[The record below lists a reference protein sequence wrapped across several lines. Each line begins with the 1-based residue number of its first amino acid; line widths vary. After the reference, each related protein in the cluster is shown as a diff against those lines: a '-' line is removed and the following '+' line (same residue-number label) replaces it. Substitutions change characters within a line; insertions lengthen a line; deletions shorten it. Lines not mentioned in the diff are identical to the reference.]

1 MKQALLVFTMLMV
14 MFSLAYAQERQVSG
28 RITGRDG
35 VPIPFATV
43 QLKGTTSGT
52 TTDQSGNFKLNV
64 TGANPVLIVR
74 NVGFA
79 TREITVGQDN
89 TLEITLDQD
98 TKNLSEV
105 VITGALG
112 IARQKR
118 SVGYAATALRNEEI
132 NRVSPTGPLD
142 GLKGRVAG
150 ADISTLNSQPG
161 ASSKIVLRGYSSL
174 TGNVQPLFVVDGAPV
189 TNQQLANRLPPPDN
203 TLSNGLDFGNGIS
216 DLNPADIESV
226 TVLKGAGATALY
238 GSRAANGVVMITTK
252 KGKSGK
258 IKVEVNSAAT
268 FSKVG
273 VLPEFQNTFGQ
284 GWSGHFAYEENGS
297 WGPRMDGKQRLW
309 GAVVD
314 NSQLLKPFSPVEDNM
329 RDFYDLGTEF
339 NNTVS
344 ISGGNESSTFLLSL
358 GNVTSDGIIPTTA
371 DYLTR
376 NNIGLRASTKYE
388 NFTISASLNY
398 IKRTSRYVSD
408 LGDERGATVFQ
419 EIMQIPR
426 DHVITDSRDYKNKF
440 YDVDNY
446 FTPYAENPY
455 YPLFENGNRYYS
467 DRIFGNFELGYK
479 FTPWVNLIW
488 RVGGDIT
495 NARLKDWKAI
505 NAPKVGS
512 WNAGNNPAGAQRQK
526 DIGYV
531 GEISPN
537 TREYNTDLLLLLSP
551 KINDDLSIDGTVG
564 FNFNERGS
572 RTQFSSI
579 EGLTIPGF
587 YNVSNSSN
595 PPKAATEETLR
606 RLFGLY
612 AQATLNYR
620 NYLFLTLN
628 ARNDWSSTLP
638 INSNNF
644 FYPGAN
650 ASFVLTDVL
659 KTDPKGLS
667 FAKIR
672 AGYGKTGNDAP
683 VYLLNSVLRPG
694 NVATG
699 FGNLT
704 FPISGVSAFS
714 VGNRI
719 GNNNLKPEFT
729 TELEIGGEFRFW
741 DNRIGIDIA
750 YYRRRSDGQI
760 LDIDIAP
767 SAGALTRSINFGKIE
782 NKGIE
787 LAVNLTPFRGDGFNW
802 DLTYTFAR
810 NRNEVLDLP
819 QGVDRYLLSSFR
831 DMKFVAI
838 KGQPLG
844 VIEGIGPKL
853 SPDGK
858 IIVNANNG
866 LYVDSQTDIRYG
878 NTQRDFVMGLVNT
891 FSYKGLSLGFNMDYR
906 KGGVMYSNTSEL
918 TNFVGNAWRTTYN
931 DRRPFIV
938 PNSVNEIDEG
948 GGKFSYVENTTP
960 VDYANYNA
968 YWYISSNK
976 GFAYGQNI
984 IKRDFF
990 KLRELTLSYALPS
1003 RYAQV
1008 IRAQQA
1014 QITFFGRNL
1023 WIWTPDDN
1031 LFIDPEIANRG
1042 NALTSDWLELGA
1054 APGLRSMGVALKL
1067 TF

>member
-43 QLKGTTSGT
+43 QVKGTTTGT
-52 TTDQSGNFKLNV
+52 TTDQSGNFKLHV
-64 TGANPVLIVR
+64 SGTNPVLIVR
-74 NVGFA
+74 NIGFA
-79 TREITVGQDN
+79 SREVPVGQES
-89 TLEITLDQD
+89 TLDITLDQD

-118 SVGYAATALRNEEI
+118 SVGYAATALKNDEI
-132 NRVSPTGPLD
+132 TRVSPTGPLD

-161 ASSKIVLRGYSSL
+161 ASSKIVLRGYTSL
-174 TGNVQPLFVVDGAPV
+174 SGNVQPLFVVDGAPV
-189 TNQQLANRLPPPDN
+189 TNQQLANRNPDA
-203 TLSNGLDFGNGIS
+203 TSNGLDFGNGIS
-216 DLNPADIESV
+216 DLNPNDIESV
-226 TVLKGAGATALY
+226 TVLKGAGATSLY

-273 VLPEFQNTFGQ
+273 ILPEFQNTFGQ

-314 NSQLLKPFSPVEDNM
+314 NSQLLKPFSTVKDNM
-329 RDFYDLGTEF
+329 RDFYDVGTEF
-339 NNTVS
+339 NNTVA
-344 ISGGNESSTFLLSL
+344 ISGGNETSTFLLSL
-358 GNVTSDGIIPTTA
+358 GNVTSDGVIPTTA

-376 NNIGLRASTKYE
+376 NNIGLRASTK
-388 NFTISASLNY
+388 FGSFSLSASLNY
-398 IKRTSRYVSD
+398 IKRTSRYVTD
-408 LGDERGATVFQ
+408 LGDERGATPFQ

-426 DHVITDSRDYKNKF
+426 DHVITDGRDYHNKF
-440 YDVDNY
+440 YDVDSY

-455 YPLFENGNRYYS
+455 FPIYENGNRYYS
-467 DRIFGNFELGYK
+467 DRVFGYFEMSYK
-479 FTPWVNLIW
+479 FTPWVNLLW

-512 WNAGNNPAGAQRQK
+512 WNAGANPAGSIRQA

-537 TREYNTDLLLLLSP
+537 AREYNTDLMLLLSP
-551 KINDDLSIDGTVG
+551 KINNDFSIDGTIG
-564 FNFNERGS
+564 FNFNERGT
-572 RTQFSSI
+572 RTHFSSI
-579 EGLTIPGF
+579 EGLTIPGY

-595 PPKAATEETLR
+595 PPKTSTDETLR

-612 AQATLNYR
+612 GQATLNFR

-638 INSNNF
+638 INANNF
-644 FYPGAN
+644 FYPGVN
-650 ASFVLTDVL
+650 ASFVLTDLL

-672 AGYGKTGNDAP
+672 AGYGKTGNDAA
-683 VYLLNSVLRPG
+683 VYLLNSVLVP
-694 NVATG
+694 ADIITG
-699 FGNLT
+699 FGNLI
-704 FPISGVSAFS
+704 FPVGGVSAFS

-729 TELEIGGEFRFW
+729 TELELGTELRFW
-741 DNRIGIDIA
+741 DNRIGLDVA
-750 YYRRRSDGQI
+750 WYDRKSDNQI
-760 LDIDIAP
+760 LAIDIAP
-767 SAGALTRSINFGKIE
+767 SSGYKTRTINFGKIQ

-787 LAVNLTPFRGDGFNW
+787 LSLNVAPFRGDGFNW
-802 DLTYTFAR
+802 DFTYTFAR
-810 NRNEVLDLP
+810 NRNEVLELP
-819 QGVDRYLLSSFR
+819 EGVERYQLTFFR

-853 SPDGK
+853 SPDGRP
-858 IIVNANNG
+858 IINATNG
-866 LYVDSQTDIRYG
+866 LYVDSDSDVRYG

-891 FSYKGLSLGFNMDYR
+891 FSYKGVSLGFNLDYR

-938 PNSVNEIDEG
+938 PNSVNEIVDG
-948 GGKFSYVENTTP
+948 SGKTSYVENTTP
-960 VDYANYNA
+960 IDYANYNA

-976 GFAYGQNI
+976 AYAYGQNI
-984 IKRDFF
+984 IKRDFL
-990 KLRELTLSYALPS
+990 KLREVTLSYALPS
-1003 RYAQV
+1003 KYARA
-1008 IRAQQA
+1008 IRADQA

-1054 APGLRSMGVALKL
+1054 APGIRSLGVALKL

>member
-1 MKQALLVFTMLMV
+1 MKQALLMFTMLMV
-14 MFSLAYAQERQVSG
+14 MVSLAYAQERQVTG
-28 RITGRDG
+28 KITGRDG
-35 VPIPFATV
+35 VPIPFATIQV
-43 QLKGTTSGT
+43 KGTTTGT

-64 TGANPVLIVR
+64 TGTNPVLVVR
-74 NVGFA
+74 NIGFA
-79 TREITVGQDN
+79 SKEVPVGDGGALDI
-89 TLEITLDQD
+89 TLEQD
-98 TKNLSEV
+98 TKSLSEV

-118 SVGYAATALRNEEI
+118 STGYAATALKNEEI

-150 ADISTLNSQPG
+150 ADISSLNSQPG
-161 ASSKIVLRGYSSL
+161 ASSKIVLRGYTSL
-174 TGNVQPLFVVDGAPV
+174 SGNVQPLFVVDGVPV
-189 TNQQLANRLPPPDN
+189 TNQQLANRNPDG
-203 TLSNGLDFGNGIS
+203 TSNGLDFGNGVS
-216 DLNPADIESV
+216 DINPADIENV

-252 KGKSGK
+252 KGKAGK
-258 IKVEVNSAAT
+258 IKVDVNSSAT

-273 VLPEFQNTFGQ
+273 ILPEFQNTFGQ

-297 WGPRMDGKQRLW
+297 WGPKMDGKQRLW

-314 NSQLLKPFSPVEDNM
+314 NSQLLKPFSPVDDNM

-344 ISGGNESSTFLLSL
+344 ISGGNETSTFLLSL
-358 GNVTSDGIIPTTA
+358 GNVTSDGVIPTTA

-376 NNIGLRASTKYE
+376 NNIGLRASTKYGD
-388 NFTISASLNY
+388 FSISGSLNY
-398 IKRTSRYVSD
+398 IKRTSRYVTD
-408 LGDERGATVFQ
+408 LGDDRGATPFQ
-419 EIMQIPR
+419 EIIQIPR
-426 DHVITDSRDYKNKF
+426 DHVITDGVDYTNKF

-446 FTPYAENPY
+446 FTPYAQNPY
-455 YPLFENGNRYYS
+455 FPLNENGNRYYS
-467 DRIFGNFELGYK
+467 DRVYGNFEMSYK
-479 FTPWVNLIW
+479 FTPWVNLLW

-495 NARLKDWKAI
+495 NGRLKDWKAI
-505 NAPKVGS
+505 NAPLPGT
-512 WNAGNNPAGAQRQK
+512 WNGGGNPSGTIRQA

-531 GEISPN
+531 GEISAN

-551 KINDDLSIDGTVG
+551 KLTDDLSLDGTIG

-572 RTQFSSI
+572 RTHFSSI
-579 EGLTIPGF
+579 EGLTIPKY
-587 YNVSNSSN
+587 YNISNSSN
-595 PPKAATEETLR
+595 PAKASTDEQLR

-650 ASFVLTDVL
+650 ASFVLTDLL

-672 AGYGKTGNDAP
+672 AGYGKTGNDAN
-683 VYLLNSVLRPG
+683 VYLLNSVLVPG
-694 NVATG
+694 DVLTG
-699 FGNLT
+699 FGNLI
-704 FPISGVSAFS
+704 FPVNGISAFS

-719 GNNNLKPEFT
+719 GNNSLKPEFT
-729 TELEIGGEFRFW
+729 TELEVGTELQFW
-741 DNRIGIDIA
+741 ENRIGIDFA
-750 YYRRRSDGQI
+750 WYRRSSDGQI
-760 LDIDIAP
+760 LAIDIAP
-767 SAGALTRSINFGKIE
+767 SSGYRTRTINFGKIQ

-787 LAVNLTPFRGDGFNW
+787 LALTLNPVRGDFNW

-810 NRNEVLDLP
+810 NRNEVVNLP
-819 QGVDRYLLSSFR
+819 EGQERYQLTFFR

-844 VIEGIGPKL
+844 VIEGTVPKL
-853 SPDGK
+853 SPDGRP
-858 IIVNANNG
+858 IVNANSG
-866 LYVDSQTDIRYG
+866 FYVDSESDGRYG

-891 FSYKGLSLGFNMDYR
+891 FSYKGLSLGFNLDYR
-906 KGGVMYSNTSEL
+906 KGGVMYSNTAEL
-918 TNFVGNAWRTTYN
+918 THFVGNAWRTTYN
-931 DRRPFIV
+931 DRQPFII
-938 PNSVNEIDEG
+938 PNSVNEIDDG
-948 GGKFSYVENTTP
+948 TGKMTYVENTTP
-960 VDYANYNA
+960 IDYANYNA
-968 YWYISSNK
+968 YWYITSNK

-984 IKRDFF
+984 VKRDFF
-990 KLRELTLSYALPS
+990 KVREITLSYSLPTK
-1003 RYAQV
+1003 YARV
-1008 IRAQQA
+1008 IRAEQA

-1023 WIWTPDDN
+1023 FIWTPDDN

-1054 APGLRSMGVALKL
+1054 APGIRSMGVALKL
-1067 TF
+1067 SF

>member
-43 QLKGTTSGT
+43 QVKGTTTGT

-64 TGANPVLIVR
+64 SGTNPVLIIR
-74 NVGFA
+74 NIGFSSK
-79 TREITVGQDN
+79 EVPVGQER
-89 TLEITLDQD
+89 TLDITLDQD

-118 SVGYAATALRNEEI
+118 SVGYAATALKNEEI
-132 NRVSPTGPLD
+132 TRVSPTGPLD

-161 ASSKIVLRGYSSL
+161 ASSKIVLRGYTSL
-174 TGNVQPLFVVDGAPV
+174 SGNVQPLFVVDGVPV
-189 TNQQLANRLPPPDN
+189 TNQQLANRNPDN
-203 TLSNGLDFGNGIS
+203 TSNGLDFGNGIS

-226 TVLKGAGATALY
+226 TVLKGAGATSLY

-258 IKVEVNSAAT
+258 IKIEVNSAAT

-314 NSQLLKPFSPVEDNM
+314 NSQLLKPFSPVDDNM
-329 RDFYDLGTEF
+329 RDFYDIGTEF

-344 ISGGNESSTFLLSL
+344 ISGGNETSTFLLSL
-358 GNVTSDGIIPTTA
+358 GNVTSDGVIPTTA

-376 NNIGLRASTKYE
+376 NNIGLRASTKYN
-388 NFTISASLNY
+388 NFSLAGSLNY
-398 IKRTSRYVSD
+398 IKRTSRYVTD
-408 LGDERGATVFQ
+408 LGDERGATPFQ

-426 DHVITDSRDYKNKF
+426 DHVITDSRNYTNKF

-455 YPLFENGNRYYS
+455 YPLYENGNRYYS
-467 DRIFGNFELGYK
+467 DRVFGYFEMGYK
-479 FTPWVNLIW
+479 FTPWVNLLW

-505 NAPKVGS
+505 NAPKEGS
-512 WNAGNNPAGAQRQK
+512 WNAGANPAGSIRQS

-531 GEISPN
+531 GEISAN

-551 KINDDLSIDGTVG
+551 KINDDLSLDGTIG
-564 FNFNERGS
+564 FNFNERGT
-572 RTQFSSI
+572 RTHFSSI
-579 EGLTIPGF
+579 EGLTIPEY
-587 YNVSNSSN
+587 YNVSNSAN
-595 PPKAATEETLR
+595 PPKTSTDETLR

-612 AQATLNYR
+612 GQATLNFR
-620 NYLFLTLN
+620 NYLFLTFN

-644 FYPGAN
+644 FYPGVN
-650 ASFVLTDVL
+650 ASFVVTDLL

-667 FAKIR
+667 YAKIR
-672 AGYGKTGNDAP
+672 AGYGKTGNDAA
-683 VYLLNSVLRPG
+683 VYLLNSVLVP
-694 NVATG
+694 ADIITG
-699 FGNLT
+699 FGNLI
-704 FPISGVSAFS
+704 FPVGGVSAFS

-729 TELEIGGEFRFW
+729 TELELGAELRFW
-741 DNRIGIDIA
+741 DNRIGLDIA
-750 YYRRRSDGQI
+750 WYNRKSDNQI
-760 LDIDIAP
+760 LAIDIAP
-767 SAGALTRSINFGKIE
+767 SAGYKTRTINFGEIQ

-787 LAVNLTPFRGDGFNW
+787 LSLNVAPFRGNGFNW
-802 DLTYTFAR
+802 DFTYTFAR

-819 QGVDRYLLSSFR
+819 EGQERYQLSSFR

-853 SPDGK
+853 SPDGRP
-858 IIVNANNG
+858 IINATNG
-866 LYVDSQTDIRYG
+866 LYVDSESDIRYG
-878 NTQRDFVMGLVNT
+878 STQRDFVMGLVNT
-891 FSYKGLSLGFNMDYR
+891 FSYKGVSLGFNLDYR
-906 KGGVMYSNTSEL
+906 KGGVLYSNTSEL

-931 DRRPFIV
+931 DRRPFVV
-938 PNSVNEIDEG
+938 PNSVNEIVDG
-948 GGKFSYVENTTP
+948 SGKTTYVENTTP

-976 GFAYGQNI
+976 AFAYGQNI
-984 IKRDFF
+984 IKRDFL
-990 KLRELTLSYALPS
+990 KLREITVSYALPAK
-1003 RYAQV
+1003 YARV
-1008 IRAQQA
+1008 IRAEQA

-1023 WIWTPDDN
+1023 WIWTPNDN

-1042 NALTSDWLELGA
+1042 NALTSDWLEFGA
-1054 APGLRSMGVALKL
+1054 APGIRSMGVALKL